1 MKIKRILLLLILL
14 AFTKTYSQQGLDF
27 YLKTAAQ
34 KNPALKTAFKRY
46 LATLEKIPQVKS
58 LPDPQLVFGYFIK
71 PVETKTGPQ
80 IFKLS
85 ASQMF
90 PWFGTLKTAGKVQ
103 IFQAKA
109 AYEQFN
115 QVQSRLFQEVRK
127 GYYELYF
134 LKQKIALT
142 KDNLNLLKRFQELA
156 QRKITIGKTSV
167 VDVLRA
173 QMALNQALN
182 TLKKLED
189 LWQVKQTEFQNS
201 INADKALQINLPD
214 TLTQSLLPDL
224 ETLKKEL
231 SHNHL
236 LIRQDFLRRKFK
248 SKQEWARKAGLPKFL
263 IGLDYIN
270 IGKPAINKTGFNDA
284 LLLKAGISIPIFRK
298 KYRALI
304 KENKLLMEA
313 NLSTQKS
320 IQNDLDTRLSAT
332 YSDYKDAI
340 RRITLFKQ
348 QKKLARRVTD
358 LLQSQYEN
366 GSKNFEE
373 ILRMERQ
380 YITYAIQYEKALS
393 DLQKR
398 IAEIQFLI
406 GKNNIKNP
414 KK

>member
-1 MKIKRILLLLILL
+1 MKIKRKLLLLILL
-14 AFTKTYSQQGLDF
+14 AFTKTYSQQDLNF
-27 YLKTAAQ
+27 YLNTAAQ
-34 KNPALKTAFKRY
+34 KNPELKAAFKRY

-58 LPDPQLVFGYFIK
+58 LPDPQLAFGYFIK

-80 IFKLS
+80 KFKLS

-109 AYEQFN
+109 AYEQFD
-115 QVQSRLFQEVRK
+115 QVESRLFQEVRK
-127 GYYELYF
+127 SYYELYF
-134 LKQKIALT
+134 LKQKIDLT
-142 KDNLNLLKRFQELA
+142 KDNLNLLKRFQILA

-167 VDVLRA
+167 IDVIRA

-182 TLKKLED
+182 MLMQLED
-189 LWQVKQTEFQNS
+189 LWQAKQTEFKNL
-201 INADKALQINLPD
+201 INTDRALQINLPN
-214 TLTQSLLPDL
+214 TLPQSLLPDL
-224 ETLKKEL
+224 RTLKKDL

-236 LIRQDFLRRKFK
+236 LIRQDFLSRKFK
-248 SKQEWARKAGLPKFL
+248 AKQEWARKAGLPKFL

-270 IGKPAINKTGFNDA
+270 IGTPAIDKTGFNDA
-284 LLLKAGISIPIFRK
+284 LLIKAGITIPLFRK

-304 KENKLLMEA
+304 KENKLLTEA

-320 IQNDLDTRLSAT
+320 IQNDLDTKLSVT
-332 YSDYKDAI
+332 YAAYEDAI

-348 QKKLARRVTD
+348 QKKLARRATD

-414 KK
+414 KN